1 MNSIVRAGTR
11 SGPVKEGGRQE
22 NAKAV
27 RSGLTAAFRHF
38 NFKPLAE
45 RFWKYVDRRGPDECW
60 MWTGSRR
67 GEGMR
72 YGSVAIHRDENPNG
86 VKGHT
91 DGAHRVSWAMANGR
105 GVPGGLFVLHSCD
118 VKLCVNP
125 AHLRIGTHAEN
136 MEEMVEK
143 GRQNKA
149 RGERCRHAKIDCA
162 TAIRIKSMLDEKS
175 NLEIAR
181 EIGITPKIVS
191 DIRRGITWRHV

>member
-72 YGSVAIHRDENPNG
+72 YGSVAIHRDENPN
-86 VKGHT
+86 
-91 DGAHRVSWAMANGR
+91 
-105 GVPGGLFVLHSCD
+105 